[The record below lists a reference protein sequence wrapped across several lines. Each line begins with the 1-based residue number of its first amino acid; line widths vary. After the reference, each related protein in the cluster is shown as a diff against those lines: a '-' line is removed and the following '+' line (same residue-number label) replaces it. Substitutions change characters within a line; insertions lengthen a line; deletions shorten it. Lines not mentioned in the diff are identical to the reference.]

1 MQRHTLSSE
10 FHTQIQNLNFC
21 FTLVSLILSDDR
33 TINIRKFFSFKAA
46 GQIYRRIDYCGTPTQ
61 TTQSDFGLPSYGQMY
76 FLDPDEAVDKLL
88 AHPLNWGIPRN
99 LMDLL
104 DEIMSDTNT
113 SAKVI

>member
-76 FLDPDEAVDKLL
+76 FLDPNEAVEERL
-88 AHPLNWGIPRN
+88 AHTLSYWISRH
-99 LMDLL
+99 
-104 DEIMSDTNT
+104 IM
-113 SAKVI
+113 IL